1 MTDVPAALLWPLL
14 WRVSAAVAACVAVSI
29 ALVVIRRAVRKRSG
43 LSNKFDENGTSS
55 LIPRSAVW
63 IVFAVLMFTAG
74 AFGTVAL
81 AILMALL
88 AIQTVRELLRSFDLA
103 GIATDAKPVI
113 ASCLLLIIGAG
124 LGGEIRFGLVLVAA
138 LLGTALYFLAREA
151 VSPGFIVR
159 LLAAEGAVI
168 YVGGSLSTLVLLRSG
183 PDGFAVVIWIILV
196 ISLADGVAMFGGLL
210 FGRTQITP
218 RLSKGK
224 TLEGVLT
231 GAAAGL
237 LGATA
242 VRFALPDVPAARYY
256 LSTAALVVAALG
268 GDLFASAIKRAAKI
282 KDFGA
287 ALPGHGGLL
296 DRLDSLLFGA
306 PVAYALML
314 AS

>member
-1 MTDVPAALLWPLL
+1 
-14 WRVSAAVAACVAVSI
+14 
-29 ALVVIRRAVRKRSG
+29 VRKRSG
-43 LSNKFDENGTSS
+43 FSNKFDDNGTST
-55 LIPRSAVW
+55 LIPRAAVW
-63 IVFAVLMFTAG
+63 IVFALLIFAAD
-74 AFGTVAL
+74 AFGTAAL
-81 AILMALL
+81 AVLMALL
-88 AIQTVRELLRSFDLA
+88 AVQIVRELLRSFDFA

-151 VSPGFIVR
+151 VSPSFIVR
-159 LLAAEGAVI
+159 LVAAEGAVI

-183 PDGFAVVIWIILV
+183 PNGFAVVIWIILV
-196 ISLADGVAMFGGLL
+196 ISLADATAMLGGLL

-231 GAAAGL
+231 GVAAGL
-237 LGATA
+237 LGAAA
-242 VRFALPDVPAARYY
+242 VRFALPDSSAARYY
-256 LSTAALVVAALG
+256 ISTVALVVAGLG

-282 KDFGA
+282 KDFGG

-296 DRLDSLLFGA
+296 DRLDSLIFGA
-306 PVAYALML
+306 PVAYALMF